1 VLFPERVLV
10 DLPVWPTLER
20 ERITDER
27 LGLLPDLVSR
37 FRDELVFGTVVG
49 L

>member
-10 DLPVWPTLER
+10 NLPVPPAVER

-27 LGLLPDLVSR
+27 LGLLPYLVGLLG
-37 FRDELVFGTVVG
+37 DELVLWSLVS

>member
-1 VLFPERVLV
+1 VLFPEGVLV
-10 DLPVWPTLER
+10 DLPVSTAVEH

-27 LGLLPDLVSR
+27 LGLLPDLIGFFS
-37 FRDELVFGTVVG
+37 DKLVFGTVVG